1 MSTVSDI
8 VAAVDRLAPVR
19 LAEPWDNVGLLMGDA
34 GREAR
39 RILVSLDVSERVCE
53 EAERVA
59 ADVLLAHHPL
69 IMKGVQ
75 RLTNETRAGRLA
87 LRLLAKG
94 RAVIAAHTNLDSAE
108 GGLNDIL
115 AGLVGLEDL
124 EPLQTAPAPAV
135 YKVVVFVPEETRLAG
150 PGQALEAVRAAA
162 FAAGAGQVGKYA
174 ECGFSTA
181 GTGTFLPGEGA
192 EPSIGAVGRRSA
204 AAEHRFEVLVG
215 ERRLGAVLAAI
226 TRAHPYEEPAMDVYP
241 LRAPPPG
248 VGLGRIGRFREARH
262 LSVFADA
269 VRDVLGIGSIH
280 YAGPPDRAIE
290 RVAVCTGGGGGLGD
304 AVAAAACDA
313 YLTGEMGYH
322 QVEDLVARGVA
333 VILGGHYKTERVPLE
348 AWTPRLAHET
358 DVEVL
363 VSESEEESL
372 QLR

>member
-1 MSTVSDI
+1 
-8 VAAVDRLAPVR
+8 
-19 LAEPWDNVGLLMGDA
+19 MGDA

-280 YAGPPDRAIE
+280 YAGLPDRAIE